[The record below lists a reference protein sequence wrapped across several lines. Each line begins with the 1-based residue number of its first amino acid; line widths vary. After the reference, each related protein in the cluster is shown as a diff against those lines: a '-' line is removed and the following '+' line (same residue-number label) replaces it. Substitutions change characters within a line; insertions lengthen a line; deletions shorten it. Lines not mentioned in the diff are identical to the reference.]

1 MVANRLYAEYVPM
14 WFEIKV
20 KKNWFEGPRHIL
32 KQLSLV
38 RALDQEIQEIVM
50 PHVKST
56 AWNAEHILQT
66 MLGSTDRAE
75 REFAINK
82 ILTIRGSNELGDT
95 TD

>member
-1 MVANRLYAEYVPM
+1 
-14 WFEIKV
+14 
-20 KKNWFEGPRHIL
+20 
-32 KQLSLV
+32 
-38 RALDQEIQEIVM
+38 M

-56 AWNAEHILQT
+56 AWNAHSEHILQT

-95 TD
+95 ID